1 MMNEAPKTDDTV
13 DSDKRRHPRF
23 ILRAYADLQYST
35 KQWEAHIVDLS
46 ESGARMAILGEHLLQ
61 KGDALRVHIQ
71 LDDLNLIT
79 SPKKTLNLHGQLI
92 HVREH
97 LLGFEFQPDTPVDK
111 TLLYELLT
119 YIENSD

>member
-1 MMNEAPKTDDTV
+1 M
-13 DSDKRRHPRF
+13 SDEIVSENTGSADQRRHARF
-23 ILRAYADLQYST
+23 PLRAYAELQYSS
-35 KQWEAHIVDLS
+35 KKWEANVLDLS
-46 ESGARMAILGEHLLQ
+46 ESGARLAILGEHLLQ

-71 LDDLNLIT
+71 LDEIALVT
-79 SPKKTLNLHGQLI
+79 SPKKLLNLHGRLI

-119 YIENSD
+119 LIENNH